1 MPSGKRIKALI
12 QIGLP
17 SLLEDEIVYMNS
29 VMNKN
34 VAIKSLDVAQ
44 HFNLAY
50 TQLKIVNTLMRYGV
64 DIPTRLLYPTPIWKP
79 KNGFTLDQELIYAF
93 MHQESLFNENAKSHR
108 GAMGLMQIMPS
119 TAKFD

>member
-1 MPSGKRIKALI
+1 
-12 QIGLP
+12 
-17 SLLEDEIVYMNS
+17 MNS
-29 VMNKN
+29 VMNKS

-79 KNGFTLDQELIYAF
+79 KNGFTLEQELIYAF

-108 GAMGLMQIMPS
+108 GAIGLMQIMPS
-119 TAKFD
+119 TAKFISTNKDVKRNNSNILKVKRN